1 MIRRGDSRIA
11 RQNIAKTNG
20 RFVNRPYK
28 HASIYDRESQ
38 FILQTNEKSKC
49 VFLNYALDLV
59 FGMCYN
65 RDKNSRS
72 VYFWKI
78 LRNQRES
85 SLDSPPVIRSRE
97 I

>member
-1 MIRRGDSRIA
+1 MYSREDDIL
-11 RQNIAKTNG
+11 
-20 RFVNRPYK
+20 PYK
-28 HASIYDRESQ
+28 FAIFKPRKSQ

-49 VFLNYALDLV
+49 VFLNYALDLI

-65 RDKNSRS
+65 RNQNSRS

-78 LRNQRES
+78 LRNQRAS
-85 SLDSPPVIRSRE
+85 SLDNPPVIRSRE